1 MQLTKYFK
9 NNWKDLLS
17 LIVSLS
23 LLATVY
29 FLNHYDIKELYNE
42 FVGLREK
49 VELQEKLID
58 NLQDKVDYYSD
69 MSRELQRD
77 LEEHNELRGIENAD
91 LYERLAT
98 LEREVLVI
106 SDKLS
111 NAKPKVTDFSAGTD
125 VREFIDRQENRL
137 GFYETRGTA
146 LLGWKDDYLTTAQ
159 FNLNTIGQITL
170 EPKIHK
176 VDKKEFYAYIDEKSI
191 GGITVT
197 GQGPTQKIP
206 PPKNQISLGPFIGI
220 AYNNTTGLTEPI
232 IGIGITYNLFKLWD
246 WRWFFSL
253 FIFINEEIM
262 HYEH

>member
-137 GFYETRGTA
+137 GFYETKGTA

-191 GGITVT
+191 GGITVI
-197 GQGPTQKIP
+197 GQGPIQKIP

-232 IGIGITYNLFKLWD
+232 VGIGITYNLFKLWD
-246 WRWFFSL
+246 WR
-253 FIFINEEIM
+253 
-262 HYEH
+262 

>member
-191 GGITVT
+191 GGITFI
-197 GQGPTQKIP
+197 GQGPIQKIP

-246 WRWFFSL
+246 WR
-253 FIFINEEIM
+253 
-262 HYEH
+262 

>member
-1 MQLTKYFK
+1 MRFKKYY
-9 NNWKDLLS
+9 KDIIS
-17 LIVSLS
+17 LIASLS
-23 LLATVY
+23 LLGTVY
-29 FLNHYDIKELYNE
+29 FVNHYDIKQLYRE
-42 FVGLREK
+42 FVGLRLK
-49 VELQEKLID
+49 VQSQEKTIGDLKNEIK
-58 NLQDKVDYYSD
+58 QY
-69 MSRELQRD
+69 RD
-77 LEEHNELRGIENAD
+77 LYSSLQSELETHNKTRSKENAD

-98 LEREVLVI
+98 LEREVLVL
-106 SDKLS
+106 SDKLADS
-111 NAKPKVTDFSAGTD
+111 KPKVTDFSAGTD

-159 FNLNTIGQITL
+159 FKLNTIGQITL

-191 GGITVT
+191 GGITVR

-232 IGIGITYNLFKLWD
+232 VGIGITYNLFKLWD
-246 WRWFFSL
+246 WR
-253 FIFINEEIM
+253 
-262 HYEH
+262 

>member
-17 LIVSLS
+17 LIASLS
-23 LLATVY
+23 MLAVVY
-29 FLNHYDIKELYNE
+29 FANHYDIKQLYRE
-42 FVGLREK
+42 FVELRLK
-49 VELQEKLID
+49 VQSQELTIKDLEDEIGVYK
-58 NLQDKVDYYSD
+58 NLYST
-69 MSRELQRD
+69 LQVE
-77 LEEHNELRGIENAD
+77 LEEHNKTRGKENAD

-98 LEREVLVI
+98 LEREVLVL
-106 SDKLS
+106 SDKLTDS
-111 NAKPKVTDFSAGTD
+111 RPKVTDFSVGTD
-125 VREFIDRQENRL
+125 VREFVDRQENRL

-159 FNLNTIGQITL
+159 FKLNTIGQITI

-176 VDKKEFYAYIDEKSI
+176 VDKKEFHAYIDEKSI
-191 GGITVT
+191 GGITVR

-232 IGIGITYNLFKLWD
+232 VGIGITYNLFKLWD
-246 WRWFFSL
+246 WR
-253 FIFINEEIM
+253 
-262 HYEH
+262 

>member
-191 GGITVT
+191 GGITVI
-197 GQGPTQKIP
+197 GQGPIQKIP

-246 WRWFFSL
+246 WR
-253 FIFINEEIM
+253 
-262 HYEH
+262 

>member
-125 VREFIDRQENRL
+125 VREFYDRQENRL
-137 GFYETRGTA
+137 GFYETKGTA

-159 FNLNTIGQITL
+159 FKLNTIGQITL

-191 GGITVT
+191 GGITFI
-197 GQGPTQKIP
+197 GQGPIQKIP

-220 AYNNTTGLTEPI
+220 AYNNTTVLTEPI

-246 WRWFFSL
+246 WR
-253 FIFINEEIM
+253 
-262 HYEH
+262 